1 MRGRQTYR
9 GRSVELKCNAQDLYF
24 PWIEGSPTCGSVVTC
39 RGMGAGLRGLKVGM
53 LRPDLVL
60 LDDLQTD
67 KSASSQTQVR
77 KLLDYIRKD
86 VMQLSSTRKIA
97 VLMTST
103 PICPNDLCYEIEHDR
118 AWHTT
123 KHKAVQ
129 SWPDDYLL
137 DEQKSKW
144 AHYLR
149 LYDLELAQDIPHEQS
164 LDFYRQNREEMDRGS
179 ETFIERFS
187 PEDGHVSAIQ
197 MLIEKRHTIGEEAFQ
212 SEMQM
217 EPVVPKTALNISP
230 QDVLSQIGSYRLLE
244 TPFKAQIVVAAL
256 DLNVS
261 YAATLSIVAFQ
272 RDLTAH
278 VLHHEV
284 VPCSISM
291 TLSDAVYNQK
301 VYALLQTIGE
311 KLKSF
316 DVRLDGWMID
326 CGGRNWN
333 AVVDFAKNSNRI
345 CGISACACAGRAAH
359 QLADRPRNALRSMQ
373 ERSVLCGDTAEQVVR
388 GSGYRWVFFDSDF
401 YKLRAQRAI
410 LQPKLS
416 KTSLSLYFAPQS
428 EHVSFA
434 TQVCN
439 ETLMDIQKRGSQQVY
454 LWASKEPHDFLDT
467 LAMAYAGAS
476 QLGLRYGNG
485 SETGETRRVLRR
497 KIRFV

>member
-1 MRGRQTYR
+1 M
-9 GRSVELKCNAQDLYF
+9 
-24 PWIEGSPTCGSVVTC
+24 
-39 RGMGAGLRGLKVGM
+39 
-53 LRPDLVL
+53 
-60 LDDLQTD
+60 
-67 KSASSQTQVR
+67 
-77 KLLDYIRKD
+77 
-86 VMQLSSTRKIA
+86 
-97 VLMTST
+97 
-103 PICPNDLCYEIEHDR
+103 
-118 AWHTT
+118 
-123 KHKAVQ
+123 
-129 SWPDDYLL
+129 
-137 DEQKSKW
+137 
-144 AHYLR
+144 
-149 LYDLELAQDIPHEQS
+149 
-164 LDFYRQNREEMDRGS
+164 
-179 ETFIERFS
+179 
-187 PEDGHVSAIQ
+187 
-197 MLIEKRHTIGEEAFQ
+197 
-212 SEMQM
+212 
-217 EPVVPKTALNISP
+217 
-230 QDVLSQIGSYRLLE
+230 
-244 TPFKAQIVVAAL
+244 VAAL

-278 VLHHEV
+278 VLYHEV

-345 CGISACACAGRAAH
+345 CGISTCACAGRAAH

-401 YKLRAQRAI
+401 YKLRVQRAI

-454 LWASKEPHDFLDT
+454 LWASKEPHDYLDT